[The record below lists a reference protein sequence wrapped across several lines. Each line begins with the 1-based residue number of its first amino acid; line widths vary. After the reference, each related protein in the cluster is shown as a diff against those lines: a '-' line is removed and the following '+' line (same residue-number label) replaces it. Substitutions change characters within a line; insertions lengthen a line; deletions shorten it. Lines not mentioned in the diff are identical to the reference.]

1 MGLEVHSAHGCYIE
15 DTEGHRYLDLISG
28 ISVASLG
35 HGNEKVV
42 EAVRHQ
48 AGRYMHTMV
57 YGEHV
62 QTPQVHLAERL
73 ISLLGPGFETVYFV
87 NSGSEA
93 IEAAIKLAKRRTGR
107 FHIGSFR
114 QSYHGS
120 THAAMAAMHD
130 AYYTDAFAPL
140 VPGFVPLDYNNFDCL
155 ERIDHRCAA
164 VLIEPLQAEAGC
176 RTPVPG
182 FLQALRDR
190 CTEVGALLVFDE
202 IQTGMGRTGSLF
214 AFQREA
220 VVPDLIV
227 LAKALG
233 AGMPLGAVAGSEE
246 GFSVLKDRPVLGH
259 ITTFGGHPVSCAAAL
274 AGLEVLMESN
284 WISEVA
290 DKEARFRERLSSI
303 PGVSGING
311 RGLMLAI
318 GLESPERVLRVV
330 ASARSKGV
338 LVDWFLHQPSALR
351 IAPPLPI
358 SEDEIE
364 GACALL
370 SAALAETT

>member
-1 MGLEVHSAHGCYIE
+1 MGLEVDSAEGCTII
-15 DTEGHRYLDLISG
+15 DTEGQRYLDLISG

-42 EAVRHQ
+42 DAVRHQ

-62 QTPQVHLAERL
+62 QTPQVLLAERL

-93 IEAAIKLAKRRTGR
+93 IEAALKLAKRRTGR

-130 AYYTDAFAPL
+130 ASYTDAFAPL
-140 VPGFVPLDYNNFDCL
+140 VPGFIPLDFNNFDCL
-155 ERIDHRCAA
+155 EHLDHRCAA
-164 VLIEPLQAEAGC
+164 VLVEPIQAEAGC
-176 RTPVPG
+176 RTPLPG
-182 FLQALRDR
+182 FLKALRER

-233 AGMPLGAVAGSEE
+233 AGMPLGAIAGSSE

-274 AGLEVLMESN
+274 AGLEVLIESN
-284 WISEVA
+284 WIAHVA
-290 DKEARFRERLSSI
+290 AKEARFRAQLSGL
-303 PGVSGING
+303 PGVNTLQG
-311 RGLMLAI
+311 RGLMLAV
-318 GLESPERVLRVV
+318 GLDSPERVLNVV

-358 SEDEIE
+358 SEAEIDW
-364 GACALL
+364 ACGVLGQ
-370 SAALAETT
+370 ALAETA